1 MVQAERKWVDDKTK
15 LIIDLKRKACGEGE
29 TMVVIN
35 QKGIDPLALDL
46 LAKEGILA
54 LRRAKRCRATQS
66 PIAHTTP
73 TPSTH
78 LTHTTPHTAHRT
90 PPLTRS
96 TPPAPTRPPPPA
108 QAQHGAHHPRVR
120 RRAGQLD
127 RRHDARGD
135 APYTPPT
142 HLLHTSC
149 TPPAHLL
156 HTSCTPPAHLLHT
169 SCTPPAHLLHASF
182 TPPGRPL
189 DPSRPLQTPPS
200 I

>member
-78 LTHTTPHTAHRT
+78 LTHTTPHTAHHTPSHTRAAPLTHPLHPTRT
-90 PPLTRS
+90 HPPPAPRAGATWSASPWRAAASRSTRS
-96 TPPAPTRPPPPA
+96 TT
-108 QAQHGAHHPRVR
+108 
-120 RRAGQLD
+120 
-127 RRHDARGD
+127 
-135 APYTPPT
+135 
-142 HLLHTSC
+142 
-149 TPPAHLL
+149 
-156 HTSCTPPAHLLHT
+156 
-169 SCTPPAHLLHASF
+169 
-182 TPPGRPL
+182 
-189 DPSRPLQTPPS
+189 
-200 I
+200 